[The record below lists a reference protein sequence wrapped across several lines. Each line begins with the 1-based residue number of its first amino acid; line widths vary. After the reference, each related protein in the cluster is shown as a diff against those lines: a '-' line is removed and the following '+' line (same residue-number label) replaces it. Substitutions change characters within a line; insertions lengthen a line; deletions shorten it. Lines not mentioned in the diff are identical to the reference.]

1 MASEQ
6 KEKTRRTLQ
15 CLPLMIYLKKKHI
28 QPETIQVKNECRA
41 LSASLESEKRPE
53 VLRSSLNP
61 KVVMQARL
69 FGNL

>member
-1 MASEQ
+1 MFATHDLPE
-6 KEKTRRTLQ
+6 EKT
-15 CLPLMIYLKKKHI
+15 H

-41 LSASLESEKRPE
+41 LSASLESGKRPE

-61 KVVMQARL
+61 KARL